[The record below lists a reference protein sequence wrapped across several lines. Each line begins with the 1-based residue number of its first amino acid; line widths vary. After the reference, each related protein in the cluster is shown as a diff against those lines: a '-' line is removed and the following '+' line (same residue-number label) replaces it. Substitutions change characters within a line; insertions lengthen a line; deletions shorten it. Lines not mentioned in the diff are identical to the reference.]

1 MRYHNPRLSLPPAAV
16 GSRAG
21 SRPQFP
27 YLSTTAGQRE
37 RLSPALLL
45 PKPSLVQES
54 RDSRALRE
62 AEGGQPRLTSEAG
75 RPGAANGRALRPDGR
90 LRGSGRPRQGRKTG
104 NLASAARPRTLTRLG
119 RRTPPQPRL
128 KNRRP
133 RPARRPTPT
142 TRVFTSVARAP
153 AQPNLLP
160 GPAPTCPAS
169 EPPAGREE
177 RRRRG

>member
-16 GSRAG
+16 GSQAG

-37 RLSPALLL
+37 SLSPALLL
-45 PKPSLVQES
+45 PKPSPVQES

-90 LRGSGRPRQGRKTG
+90 LRGSGRPRQGRNTG

-119 RRTPPQPRL
+119 RRSAPQPRL

-133 RPARRPTPT
+133 RLARRPTPT

-169 EPPAGREE
+169 EPPAGRAE